1 MTEPTLNSAHLF
13 TIKLAVGAMED
24 MGVTPYG
31 HRRIA
36 TVAGGT
42 FEGDE
47 LKGTVLPTPAG
58 DWITVRSDGVWELD
72 VRLTLKTHD
81 GHSVYMSYR
90 GLRHGPQWVL
100 DRLAKGEKVDPSEY
114 YFRIAPRF
122 ETASEKYSFLNRIIA
137 VGVGRREATGPIYE
151 VFQIL

>member
-1 MTEPTLNSAHLF
+1 MSELTLNSAHLF
-13 TIKLAVGAMED
+13 TIRLDVGAMDD

-47 LKGTVLPTPAG
+47 LKGTVQPTPAG

-81 GHSVYMSYR
+81 GHLIYMYYR

-114 YFRIAPRF
+114 YFRTAPRF
-122 ETASEKYSFLNRIIA
+122 ETASEKYSFLNRIIS

>member
-1 MTEPTLNSAHLF
+1 MSELTLNSAHLF
-13 TIKLAVGAMED
+13 TIRLDVGAMDD

-47 LKGTVLPTPAG
+47 LKGTVQPTPAG

-81 GHSVYMSYR
+81 GHLIYMSYR

-114 YFRIAPRF
+114 YFRTAPRF
-122 ETASEKYSFLNRIIA
+122 ETASEKYSFLNRIIS
-137 VGVGRREATGPIYE
+137 VGVGRREASGPIYE

>member
-1 MTEPTLNSAHLF
+1 MSGPTLNSAHLF
-13 TIKLAVGAMED
+13 TIRLDVGAMD
-24 MGVTPYG
+24 DIGVTPYG
-31 HRRIA
+31 HRRFA
-36 TVAGGT
+36 SLAGGT

-47 LKGTVLPTPAG
+47 LKGTVQPTPAG

-81 GHSVYMSYR
+81 GHLIYMSYR

-114 YFRIAPRF
+114 YFRTAPRF

-137 VGVGRREATGPIYE
+137 VGVGRREASGPIYE

>member
-1 MTEPTLNSAHLF
+1 MSELTLSSAHLF
-13 TIKLAVGAMED
+13 TIKLAVGSMDD

-36 TVAGGT
+36 TVNGGT

-72 VRLTLKTHD
+72 VRLTLKTDD
-81 GHSVYMSYR
+81 GHLIYMSYR

-114 YFRIAPRF
+114 YFRTAPRF
-122 ETASEKYSFLNRIIA
+122 ETASEKYSFLNRIIS

>member
-13 TIKLAVGAMED
+13 TIRLDVGAMDD

-47 LKGTVLPTPAG
+47 LKGTVQPTPAG

-81 GHSVYMSYR
+81 GHLIFMSYR

-114 YFRIAPRF
+114 YFRTAPRF
-122 ETASEKYSFLNRIIA
+122 ETASEKYSFLNRIIS

>member
-1 MTEPTLNSAHLF
+1 MSEQTLNSAHLF
-13 TIKLAVGAMED
+13 TIRLDVGAMDD

-47 LKGTVLPTPAG
+47 LKGTVQPTPAG

-81 GHSVYMSYR
+81 GHLIYMSYR

-114 YFRIAPRF
+114 YFRTAPRF
-122 ETASEKYSFLNRIIA
+122 ETASEKYSFLNRIIS
-137 VGVGRREATGPIYE
+137 VGVGRREASGPIYE

>member
-1 MTEPTLNSAHLF
+1 MSEPTLNSAHLF
-13 TIKLAVGAMED
+13 TIRLEVGAMDD

-47 LKGTVLPTPAG
+47 LKGTVQPTPAG

-81 GHSVYMSYR
+81 GHLIYMSYR

-114 YFRIAPRF
+114 YFRTAPRF
-122 ETASEKYSFLNRIIA
+122 ETASEKYSFLNRIIS

>member
-1 MTEPTLNSAHLF
+1 MSELTLNSAHLF
-13 TIKLAVGAMED
+13 TIRLAVGAMDD

-47 LKGTVLPTPAG
+47 LKGTVQPTPAG

-72 VRLTLKTHD
+72 VRLTLKTDD
-81 GHSVYMSYR
+81 GHLIFMSYR

-114 YFRIAPRF
+114 YFRTAPRF
-122 ETASEKYSFLNRIIA
+122 ETGSEKYSFLNRIIS

>member
-1 MTEPTLNSAHLF
+1 MSEPTLSSAHLF
-13 TIKLAVGAMED
+13 TIRLDVGAVDD

-31 HRRIA
+31 HRRVA

-47 LKGTVLPTPAG
+47 LKGTVQPTPAG
-58 DWITVRSDGVWELD
+58 DWITVRADGVWELD

-81 GHSVYMSYR
+81 GHLIYMSYR

-114 YFRIAPRF
+114 YFRTAPRF
-122 ETASEKYSFLNRIIA
+122 ETASEKYSFLNRIIS
-137 VGVGRREATGPIYE
+137 VGVGRREASGPIYE

>member
-1 MTEPTLNSAHLF
+1 MSEPTLNSAHLF
-13 TIKLAVGAMED
+13 TIRLDVGAMDD

-36 TVAGGT
+36 TVAGGRRLYCALQLVAL
-42 FEGDE
+42 EGA
-47 LKGTVLPTPAG
+47 AG

-72 VRLTLKTHD
+72 VRLTLKTND
-81 GHSVYMSYR
+81 GHLIYMSYR

-114 YFRIAPRF
+114 YFRTAPRF
-122 ETASEKYSFLNRIIA
+122 ETSSEKYSFLNRIIS

>member
-1 MTEPTLNSAHLF
+1 MSGPTLNSAHLF
-13 TIKLAVGAMED
+13 TIRLDVGAMDD

-47 LKGTVLPTPAG
+47 LKGTVQPTPAG

-81 GHSVYMSYR
+81 GQLIYMSYR

-114 YFRIAPRF
+114 YFRTAPRF

>member
-1 MTEPTLNSAHLF
+1 MSEPTLNSAHLF

-81 GHSVYMSYR
+81 GHGIYMSYK

-122 ETASEKYSFLNRIIA
+122 ETSSEKYSFLNRIIS

>member
-1 MTEPTLNSAHLF
+1 MSGPTLNSAHLF
-13 TIKLAVGAMED
+13 TIRLDVGAMDD

-47 LKGTVLPTPAG
+47 LKGTVQPTPAG

-81 GHSVYMSYR
+81 GHLIYMSYR

-114 YFRIAPRF
+114 YFRTAPRF
-122 ETASEKYSFLNRIIA
+122 ETASEKYSFLNRIIS
-137 VGVGRREATGPIYE
+137 VGVGRREASGPIYE

>member
-1 MTEPTLNSAHLF
+1 MSEPTLNSAHLF
-13 TIKLAVGAMED
+13 TIRLDVGAMDD

-47 LKGTVLPTPAG
+47 LKGTVQPTPAG

-81 GHSVYMSYR
+81 GHLIYMSYR

-114 YFRIAPRF
+114 YFRTAPRF
-122 ETASEKYSFLNRIIA
+122 ETASEKYSFLNRIIS

>member
-1 MTEPTLNSAHLF
+1 MPEPTLNSAHLF
-13 TIKLAVGAMED
+13 TIRLDVGAMDD

-36 TVAGGT
+36 AVAGGT

-47 LKGTVLPTPAG
+47 LKGTVQPAPAG

-81 GHSVYMSYR
+81 GHLIYMHYR

-114 YFRIAPRF
+114 YFRTAPRF
-122 ETASEKYSFLNRIIA
+122 ETASEKYSFLNRIIS

>member
-13 TIKLAVGAMED
+13 TIRLAVGAMDD

-36 TVAGGT
+36 TVAGGA

-47 LKGTVLPTPAG
+47 LKGTVQPTPAG

-81 GHSVYMSYR
+81 GHFIYMSYR

>member
-1 MTEPTLNSAHLF
+1 MSEPTLNSAHLF
-13 TIKLAVGAMED
+13 TIRLDVGAMDD

-47 LKGTVLPTPAG
+47 LKGTVQPSPAG
-58 DWITVRSDGVWELD
+58 DWITVRNDGVWELD

-81 GHSVYMSYR
+81 GHLIYMYYR

-114 YFRIAPRF
+114 YFRTAPRF
-122 ETASEKYSFLNRIIA
+122 ETASEKYSFLNRIIS

>member
-1 MTEPTLNSAHLF
+1 MSETTLNSAHLF
-13 TIKLAVGAMED
+13 TIRLAVGAMDD

-31 HRRIA
+31 HRRIF

-81 GHSVYMSYR
+81 GHLIYMSYR

-114 YFRIAPRF
+114 YFRTAPRF
-122 ETASEKYSFLNRIIA
+122 ETASEKYSFLNRIIS
-137 VGVGRREATGPIYE
+137 VGVGRREAARPIYE

>member
-1 MTEPTLNSAHLF
+1 MSEPTLNSAHLF
-13 TIKLAVGAMED
+13 TIRLDVGAMDD

-47 LKGTVLPTPAG
+47 LKGTVQPTPAG
-58 DWITVRSDGVWELD
+58 DWITVRNDGVWELD

-81 GHSVYMSYR
+81 GHLIYMSYR

-114 YFRIAPRF
+114 YFRTAPRF
-122 ETASEKYSFLNRIIA
+122 ETASEKYSFLNRIIS

>member
-1 MTEPTLNSAHLF
+1 MSGPTLNSAHLF
-13 TIKLAVGAMED
+13 TIRLDVGAMDD

-47 LKGTVLPTPAG
+47 LKGTVQPTPAG

-81 GHSVYMSYR
+81 GHLIYMSYR

-114 YFRIAPRF
+114 YFRTAPRF
-122 ETASEKYSFLNRIIA
+122 ETASEKYLFLNRIIS
-137 VGVGRREATGPIYE
+137 VGVGRREASGPIYE